1 MAARPSSSPAGV
13 PDYVSTREDR
23 DVGLAGLL
31 LLPGRRRQA
40 ESRGQKEGRW
50 AEEEGS
56 VRAER
61 GGPNATAEAVMRP
74 PLAQTPSSRQRR
86 TIQNENPAGRANSLP
101 RGRPDRDVDKPH
113 EEVQHGHHPLR
124 ERGCGHVRHD
134 DA

>member
-13 PDYVSTREDR
+13 PDYVLRHEDC

-56 VRAER
+56 VRAE
-61 GGPNATAEAVMRP
+61 
-74 PLAQTPSSRQRR
+74 
-86 TIQNENPAGRANSLP
+86 
-101 RGRPDRDVDKPH
+101 
-113 EEVQHGHHPLR
+113 
-124 ERGCGHVRHD
+124 
-134 DA
+134 